1 MNQDMQFL
9 TYRKKKIV
17 YKICHL
23 NEFLILKS
31 TIIGFSLITSRG
43 PSSSS
48 EDVFHRAKKTLF
60 NPGKECQLCYLKWRN
75 LQEFWFRPP
84 ALDWDLMNSPNRVVK
99 GKVSTTK
106 PAIHKASP
114 WRQSMSGN

>member
-48 EDVFHRAKKTLF
+48 KDVFHRAKKNPLQSRERMSTLLF
-60 NPGKECQLCYLKWRN
+60 EMEKFARILVQTTCIGLGLD
-75 LQEFWFRPP
+75 EF
-84 ALDWDLMNSPNRVVK
+84 AK
-99 GKVSTTK
+99 
-106 PAIHKASP
+106 
-114 WRQSMSGN
+114 